1 MIKPIIYNK
10 DIKGLEKKDT
20 LTTDEMILL
29 RLGQGCLEKVIQ
41 ETCHNMFNLKFEQ
54 GIFVAIDN
62 GDTAGGK
69 LKPYQRIVLYKNKK
83 KLGTKSGFS
92 DVMLIRKG
100 KVAFVEFKR
109 IGCPSEIDIKPEQL
123 AYQKLLQDMGFKAYI
138 TNNPVYFNNVI
149 LKEFSK

>member
-10 DIKGLEKKDT
+10 DIKGLEKKDI

-41 ETCHNMFNLKFEQ
+41 EKCHNMFNLKFEQ

-69 LKPYQRIVLYKNKK
+69 LKPY
-83 KLGTKSGFS
+83 
-92 DVMLIRKG
+92 
-100 KVAFVEFKR
+100 
-109 IGCPSEIDIKPEQL
+109 
-123 AYQKLLQDMGFKAYI
+123 
-138 TNNPVYFNNVI
+138 
-149 LKEFSK
+149 

>member
-29 RLGQGCLEKVIQ
+29 RLGNSCLEKVIQ
-41 ETCHNMFNLKFEQ
+41 ETCHNMFNLKFEE

-69 LKPYQRIVLYKNKK
+69 LEPYKRIVLYKNKK

-109 IGCPSEIDIKPEQL
+109 IGCPSQIDIKPEQL
-123 AYQKLLQDMGFKAYI
+123 DYQKQLQDMGFKAYI

-149 LKEFSK
+149 LKEFAE